1 MNLAHPADTVERIN
15 IHSGL
20 GNDEL
25 ARMGANQHVSTMK
38 KLLDH
43 PNLMLDIS
51 WDVLYNAYRPMGE
64 VFLKFFNSYPTRM
77 LPGSDFVAAGTKD
90 YAKYENEID
99 ITSRVLRLL
108 TDEAFRNI
116 ALGEN
121 FLRFMGIGYTAW
133 RLCKTQGRSVA
144 AVTKAA
150 AH

>member
-1 MNLAHPADTVERIN
+1 MHPD
-15 IHSGL
+15 L

-25 ARMGANQHVSTMK
+25 ARTDSNQHVSTMK
-38 KLLDH
+38 QLLDQY
-43 PNLMLDIS
+43 PNLKLDIS

-64 VFLKFFNSYPTRM
+64 VFVKSFSAYPTRM